1 MPYDGTDFEPQPKR
15 APPPVARDTLLC
27 FGIFIA
33 ATGLLVLPL
42 SLDGLV
48 DLVRFLSRR

>member
-1 MPYDGTDFEPQPKR
+1 MPFDGTDFEPQPTR
-15 APPPVARDTLLC
+15 PPPPVVRDTLLC
-27 FGIFIA
+27 VVVFVA
-33 ATGLLVLPL
+33 AIGLLVLPV

>member
-1 MPYDGTDFEPQPKR
+1 MPFDGTDFEPQPKR
-15 APPPVARDTLLC
+15 PPPPVARDTLLC
-27 FGIFIA
+27 VAIFVA
-33 ATGLLVLPL
+33 AMSLLVLPV